1 MRDGDFPSSGGT
13 KAFLPI
19 FMNKP
24 LFAHRPP
31 SVGVHL
37 LNDPL
42 PELIA
47 HSFLERTKRAGA
59 GSAAKPPLTKPKKSD
74 SGS

>member
-1 MRDGDFPSSGGT
+1 
-13 KAFLPI
+13 
-19 FMNKP
+19 MNKP

-47 HSFLERTKRAGA
+47 HSVLERTKRAGA
-59 GSAAKPPLTKPKKSD
+59 GSAAKPPLTKPKTKKSGLE
-74 SGS
+74 S

>member
-1 MRDGDFPSSGGT
+1 
-13 KAFLPI
+13 
-19 FMNKP
+19 MNRP

-31 SVGVHL
+31 SSGVHL

-47 HSFLERTKRAGA
+47 HTFFERVKKGGGAGA
-59 GSAAKPPLTKPKKSD
+59 APKPSKAKPKTKKPAL
-74 SGS
+74 GS

>member
-1 MRDGDFPSSGGT
+1 MRS
-13 KAFLPI
+13 I
-19 FMNKP
+19 FSTTMNKP

-37 LNDPL
+37 LSDPL

-47 HSFLERTKRAGA
+47 QSLSERAKRAGA
-59 GSAAKPPLTKPKKSD
+59 GGAMAKPPQPKTKAKKSGLE
-74 SGS
+74 S